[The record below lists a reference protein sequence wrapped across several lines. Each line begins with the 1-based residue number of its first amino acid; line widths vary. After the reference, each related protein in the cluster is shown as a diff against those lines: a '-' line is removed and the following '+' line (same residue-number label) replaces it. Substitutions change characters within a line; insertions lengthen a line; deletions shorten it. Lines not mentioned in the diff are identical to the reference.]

1 MVRLAEVLINEG
13 KNKKAEEILDLAI
26 EKMPIDFFGY
36 YSLLTPFVDSYYRID
51 QKEKARQVFEKV
63 AAKHKSQLNYYTS
76 LSLNLQY
83 ELGEEIL
90 TEVERYRALVEA
102 VLDNKDEEKLAE
114 YIEQFRASS
123 SAFSFLYGE
132 YDYYTALEDFV
143 EGLYIGG
150 ETEKARALV
159 EKIAAVY
166 DERLALLARFSPERQ
181 EELYDRI
188 MEELNGYRRV
198 LLYVNLYD
206 TDEERDRLENRVY
219 TSMKSLAIFDRL
231 LED

>member
-1 MVRLAEVLINEG
+1 MSVH
-13 KNKKAEEILDLAI
+13 
-26 EKMPIDFFGY
+26 
-36 YSLLTPFVDSYYRID
+36 
-51 QKEKARQVFEKV
+51 ARV
-63 AAKHKSQLNYYTS
+63 AAKHKSQLNDYAS

-123 SAFSFLYGE
+123 RAFSFLYGE

-143 EGLYIGG
+143 EGLYLGG
-150 ETEKARALV
+150 ETEEARALV

-166 DERLALLARFSPERQ
+166 DERLALLGRFSPERQ

-206 TDEERDRLENRVY
+206 TDEERDSLENRVY
-219 TSMKSLAIFDRL
+219 ASMKGLAIFDRL